1 MLVHARLPDMY
12 MYHALLHACHVFNVL
27 PLKNLVTSD
36 GIITTPC
43 ELFLGSKPK
52 GSHFRV
58 FGCPC
63 IAKNG
68 TISVDGKPEVNSKG
82 TQRGIRGIHLGF
94 SPTQKGWLL
103 YVPSTRQIVISG
115 DVICDENFASTVAE
129 TWRPFHDAL
138 ALRPETSFIPDPHT
152 FVEHTGDMLSQ
163 VEEGNTVVR
172 DGQTVTPLPYEEDIA
187 HSDLISDSISED
199 KGVSSEEE
207 VHATDQSVRD
217 ISAEAI
223 PQLLNDGLDSNARRS
238 TRTRNPP
245 KLLTFAD
252 GKRW

>member
-82 TQRGIRGIHLGF
+82 TQRGIRG
-94 SPTQKGWLL
+94 T
-103 YVPSTRQIVISG
+103 
-115 DVICDENFASTVAE
+115 
-129 TWRPFHDAL
+129 
-138 ALRPETSFIPDPHT
+138 
-152 FVEHTGDMLSQ
+152 
-163 VEEGNTVVR
+163 
-172 DGQTVTPLPYEEDIA
+172 
-187 HSDLISDSISED
+187 
-199 KGVSSEEE
+199 
-207 VHATDQSVRD
+207 
-217 ISAEAI
+217 
-223 PQLLNDGLDSNARRS
+223 
-238 TRTRNPP
+238 
-245 KLLTFAD
+245 
-252 GKRW
+252 